1 MPRFCRSL
9 SGMTAAPEPIRRI
22 ALDAVPNPMVAVD
35 RDRRVVEW
43 NDAAQQLYGYRRS
56 EVIGRNISELLWF
69 PEDVDEFEQRRASSL
84 GDGHTWRDKLRH
96 RHKDGSEVWVSVA
109 ITPLRDPVTGE
120 FDGNLGL
127 VSDRRAEHFREAL
140 EHDRSSILEMLAWGD
155 QLQSVLEAIA
165 RTAERH
171 VADIRCA
178 ILTVGGDENRFR
190 LVASPTLDHR
200 YGDALIGAST
210 GMLQTPCALAAVSNA
225 PVYVEDIETD
235 PRWEA
240 CRPLARLWGLRSCW
254 STPVLDRDQQAV
266 ATFAIYSTRPRLP
279 TDETLGVIESL
290 THLVGIAV
298 AREREAGA
306 LRESEQRRAEVHA
319 LMIRAEQTERSR
331 IAGDLHDDTVQ
342 VLAATLI
349 TLDRL
354 LSAPLVEAR
363 RGVLLRARE
372 SLALAQE
379 RTRHLMFAL
388 RPQLLDARGL
398 EAAVSELARRVA
410 SECSFDI
417 AVTVVPNRYSEEVE
431 SLCFR
436 VVVEALTNIRKHA
449 NAGNVVVDIRDQ
461 DGTLACLISDDGR
474 GFDTNRPLAPV
485 GFNIGLETM
494 RERVL
499 LADGSFDV
507 ASTPQHGTAVR
518 FTIPTTAP
526 PDAAPAR
533 RPLPSAA

>member
-1 MPRFCRSL
+1 
-9 SGMTAAPEPIRRI
+9 MTVIPDPIRRV
-22 ALDAVPNPMVAVD
+22 ALDAVPNPMIAFD
-35 RDRRVVEW
+35 RDRRIVEW
-43 NDAAQQLYGYRRS
+43 NHAAEQLYGYLRS
-56 EVIGRNISELLWF
+56 EVIGRIISELLWF
-69 PEDVDEFEQRRASSL
+69 PEDATEFEQRRSSNL
-84 GDGHTWRDKLRH
+84 GDGSAWRDNLRH
-96 RHKDGSEVWVSVA
+96 RHKNGSDIWVSVA
-109 ITPLRDPVTGE
+109 ITPVIDPVTGE
-120 FDGNLGL
+120 LDGGLEL
-127 VSDRRAEHFREAL
+127 VSDRRAEHLREAL
-140 EHDRSSILEMLAWGD
+140 ERDRSSILEMLAWGD
-155 QLQSVLEAIA
+155 ELQSVLEAIA

-171 VADIRCA
+171 VPDIRCA
-178 ILTVGGDENRFR
+178 ILTVGGEENRFG

-225 PVYVEDIETD
+225 PVYVEDIEQD

-254 STPVLDRDQQAV
+254 STPVLDRDQHAV
-266 ATFAIYSTRPRLP
+266 ATFAIYSTTPRLP
-279 TDETLGVIESL
+279 TVATVAVIESL

-298 AREREAGA
+298 AREREAAA

-319 LMIRAEQTERSR
+319 LMIRAEQTERAR

-354 LSAPLVEAR
+354 ISAPLVEAR
-363 RGVLLRARE
+363 RAVLLRARE

-410 SECSFDI
+410 SECSFEI
-417 AVTVVPNRYSEEVE
+417 TVTVVPSRYAEGVE

-436 VVVEALTNIRKHA
+436 VVAEALTNIRKHA
-449 NAGNVVVDIRDQ
+449 NAANVVVDIQDQ
-461 DGTLACLISDDGR
+461 DGTLSCLISDDGR

-485 GFNIGLETM
+485 RFNHGLETK

-499 LADGSFDV
+499 LADGSVDV

-518 FTIPTTAP
+518 DTIPTTAP
-526 PDAAPAR
+526 P
-533 RPLPSAA
+533 

>member
-1 MPRFCRSL
+1 
-9 SGMTAAPEPIRRI
+9 MTAVPRPVRRV
-22 ALDAVPNPMVAVD
+22 ALDAMPNPMVAVD
-35 RDRRVVEW
+35 RDRRIVEW
-43 NDAAQQLYGYRRS
+43 NDAAARLYGYGRR
-56 EVIGRNISELLWF
+56 EVIGKAISDLLWF
-69 PEDVDEFEQRRASSL
+69 PEDIAEFEGRRDSNLA
-84 GDGHTWRDKLRH
+84 DGNAWRDNLRH
-96 RHKDGSEVWVSVA
+96 RHKDGSEIWVSVA
-109 ITPLRDPVTGE
+109 ITPVIDPVTGE
-120 FDGNLGL
+120 FDGNIGL
-127 VSDRRAEHFREAL
+127 ISDRRAEHSREAL
-140 EHDRSSILEMLAWGD
+140 ERDRSSILEMLAWGD

-171 VADIRCA
+171 VDDIRCA
-178 ILTVGGDENRFR
+178 ILTVAGDENRFG

-225 PVYVEDIETD
+225 PVYVKDIEQD

-254 STPVLDRDQQAV
+254 STPVLDRDRHAV

-279 TDETLGVIESL
+279 SVETLAVIESL

-319 LMIRAEQTERSR
+319 LMIRAEQTERAR

-410 SECSFDI
+410 GECSFDI
-417 AVTVVPNRYSEEVE
+417 TVTVVPDRYAEEVE
-431 SLCFR
+431 ALCFR
-436 VVVEALTNIRKHA
+436 VVAEALTNIRKHA
-449 NAGNVVVDIRDQ
+449 NAANVVVDIQDQ
-461 DGTLACLISDDGR
+461 DGTLSCLVSDDGR

-507 ASTPQHGTAVR
+507 ESNPQQGTVVR
-518 FTIPTTAP
+518 FTIPASAP
-526 PDAAPAR
+526 PETATAR

>member
-1 MPRFCRSL
+1 
-9 SGMTAAPEPIRRI
+9 MTAVPHPIRRV
-22 ALDAVPNPMVAVD
+22 ALDAMPNPMMAVD

-43 NDAAQQLYGYRRS
+43 NDAAEQLYGYGRS
-56 EVIGRNISELLWF
+56 EVIGRIISELLWF
-69 PEDVDEFEQRRASSL
+69 PEDVSEFEQRRASSL
-84 GDGHTWRDKLRH
+84 SDGSAWRDDLRH
-96 RHKDGSEVWVSVA
+96 RHKDGSELWVSVA
-109 ITPLRDPVTGE
+109 ITPVIDPVTGE

-140 EHDRSSILEMLAWGD
+140 EHDRSSILEMLAWGGD
-155 QLQSVLEAIA
+155 LQTVLEAIA

-171 VADIRCA
+171 VFDIRCA
-178 ILTVGGDENRFR
+178 ILTVGGVGNTFR

-225 PVYVEDIETD
+225 PVYVEDIEED
-235 PRWEA
+235 ERWEA

-266 ATFAIYSTRPRLP
+266 ATFAIYSTKPRLP
-279 TDETLGVIESL
+279 SVETMAVIASL

-298 AREREAGA
+298 ARDREAGA

-319 LMIRAEQTERSR
+319 LMIRAEQTERAR
-331 IAGDLHDDTVQ
+331 IAGELHDDTVQ

-354 LSAPLVEAR
+354 LSAPLDEGR

-398 EAAVSELARRVA
+398 EAAVSELTRRVA
-410 SECSFDI
+410 SECKFEI
-417 AVTVVPNRYSEEVE
+417 AVTVVPSRYAEGVE

-436 VVVEALTNIRKHA
+436 VVAEALTNIRKHA
-449 NAGNVVVDIRDQ
+449 NADNVVVDIQDR
-461 DGTLACLISDDGR
+461 DGTLSCMISDDGH

-507 ASTPQHGTAVR
+507 ESSPEHGTIVR
-518 FTIPTTAP
+518 FTIPTSP
-526 PDAAPAR
+526 PEVAGR